1 MSIKNHRVVR
11 DMTDGSTFF
20 IRPDAA
26 IEAAENE
33 GWPPRPQAA
42 SLPGP
47 VHPEIRW
54 FVSGGRSWERPVT
67 WS

>member
-11 DMTDGSTFF
+11 DMADGSTLY

-33 GWPPRPQAA
+33 GWPPRPPAA
-42 SLPGP
+42 SERVQPQ
-47 VHPEIRW
+47 IRW
-54 FVSGGRSWERPVT
+54 LVPRERSRERFVTCS
-67 WS
+67 

>member
-11 DMTDGSTFF
+11 DMTDGSAIF

-42 SLPGP
+42 SLTGP
-47 VHPEIRW
+47 VRAPSLW
-54 FVSGGRSWERPVT
+54 FVAG
-67 WS
+67 